1 MGRRLA
7 HHFTG
12 LTGKRAWEGLALFG
26 AAASLVA
33 CSLPS
38 QVAGLHSA
46 AVDPA
51 SPVYKDVM
59 YATQHPGP
67 YPKFSDIPP
76 IPTDVRPASQF
87 AVAVAGVREDK
98 ASLDQGVAA
107 LPPAPNDTEAF
118 AANARSAAQG
128 PSVEAPSADT
138 SDQTK
143 AYAQSLRARATPPP
157 KRRAHKR

>member
-1 MGRRLA
+1 MA

-12 LTGKRAWEGLALFG
+12 LTGERAWRALAVFG
-26 AAASLVA
+26 AAASLA
-33 CSLPS
+33 GCSLPS

-46 AVDPA
+46 AVDPS

-59 YATQHPGP
+59 YAAQHPGP
-67 YPKFSDIPP
+67 YPKFSDIPK
-76 IPTDVRPASQF
+76 IPTDVRSSSEF

-98 ASLDQGVAA
+98 ASLEQGIAA

-118 AANARSAAQG
+118 AASARGAAQA
-128 PSVEAPSADT
+128 PTAEAPSADT
-138 SDQTK
+138 SGQTQ